1 MKERDG
7 WTFLSG
13 DVNYVEH
20 GGMFLYKASAMIGHT
35 NMDRTTY
42 IVADWS
48 PLDIPRSDEQGVC
61 VMVRAVCPE
70 WLDKEVYASV
80 RDYCDLD
87 ENTYG
92 RSVVFTS
99 KGTWKVKTP
108 EEVRHAIIDAT
119 ARYGAAVTIG
129 FHKHYS
135 MPSKEVI
142 ENLWKSAEDEAR
154 QLLFL
159 AGFILDRQMNHLGA
173 TGWDLIRGRI
183 IPKQPKRR
191 S

>member
-1 MKERDG
+1 MKEREG

-20 GGMFLYKASAMIGHT
+20 GGMFLYKDSAMIGHT
-35 NMDRTTY
+35 NMDY
-42 IVADWS
+42 NAYLVADWS
-48 PLDIPRSDEQGVC
+48 PIDIPRRDEQGVC

-70 WLDKEVYASV
+70 WLDKEVYESI
-80 RDYCDLD
+80 RDSCDLD

-108 EEVRHAIIDAT
+108 EAVRHAVIDAA
-119 ARYGAAVTIG
+119 ARYGASVTIG
-129 FHKHYS
+129 THSVHDEVT
-135 MPSKEVI
+135 KEVI

-173 TGWDLIRGRI
+173 TGWDLTRGRI
-183 IPKQPKRR
+183 IPKQPKQR